1 MCAAFNYDIFNRP
14 DGFPSLAG
22 AVLGAALIDSTAG
35 RLGGDFTG
43 GWLHS
48 APKNRTGFLLTGS
61 NSGGEHAAFCGRRRT
76 AENELTHPGF
86 QSRAEV
92 FWERRPSSGRRKRG
106 QRQVEALQVLEP
118 REASLDWPRPRR
130 MLRLSGTQVCVAQS
144 RPQLQHL

>member
-1 MCAAFNYDIFNRP
+1 MTSPDLFIFLKKQKTKHEINMCAAFNYDIFNRP

-43 GWLHS
+43 GWLYS

-61 NSGGEHAAFCGRRRT
+61 NSGGESFQTCSRRRT
-76 AENELTHPGF
+76 TENALTHPGF

-92 FWERRPSSGRRKRG
+92 FWERRPLSGRGRTE
-106 QRQVEALQVLEP
+106 QR
-118 REASLDWPRPRR
+118 
-130 MLRLSGTQVCVAQS
+130 
-144 RPQLQHL
+144 